1 MVKLRGKVTGRVWEI
16 TPADI
21 HFVPEDEWLEP
32 GEFYGEV
39 EGSRFYYG
47 PEDGWT
53 ADEYMDLEGV

>member
-32 GEFYGEV
+32 GEFYVEV
-39 EGSRFYYG
+39 EGNRFYYG
-47 PEDGWT
+47 PEGRLDCR
-53 ADEYMDLEGV
+53 